1 LNVEGKML
9 IHFLSKFINDYTQ
22 KSLICCKITSKTLSL
37 YVFLIFLFM
46 YLNKILKGISL
57 CDGCYYQINEYYFVA
72 VQGQW
77 FLKSICDKELAYEI
91 DA

>member
-1 LNVEGKML
+1 
-9 IHFLSKFINDYTQ
+9 
-22 KSLICCKITSKTLSL
+22 
-37 YVFLIFLFM
+37 M
-46 YLNKILKGISL
+46 YLNKFLKGISL